1 MNPTLTLMVVAL
13 VVASSGMPTDIN
25 PGQYYPCEMEE
36 AEEGESGTGIE
47 CPFFNMPELI
57 RQAFERNAPNKGV
70 SSVHMHSDI
79 EGTVMDFIADHDLLS
94 GSYDTITEF
103 LLAYTPSTNFPKLV
117 SKLSALEHLHLDH
130 TAIGPVKAGSLSLPS
145 PKTLKLMTISYSPL
159 YDFEAG
165 AFPEGF
171 HADVILKNNNMTRI
185 NGAAFKPILQ
195 SGSKLSF
202 TTNSIKCDCDLSWLV
217 RDGRELLPSVDGRC
231 LKANGDFVSLQ
242 DADPKDFSNC
252 P

>member
-1 MNPTLTLMVVAL
+1 MVVAL

-165 AFPEGF
+165 AFPGK
-171 HADVILKNNNMTRI
+171 HL
-185 NGAAFKPILQ
+185 PPSPLQ
-195 SGSKLSF
+195 RPL
-202 TTNSIKCDCDLSWLV
+202 
-217 RDGRELLPSVDGRC
+217 
-231 LKANGDFVSLQ
+231 
-242 DADPKDFSNC
+242 
-252 P
+252 